1 VYAYAVTA
9 TGKIMFGWF
18 VSKHFHPAAGLG
30 AAALGMYQ
38 PSLFHVS
45 LLICKTAAASGTGVI
60 MVSSTSYQT
69 ECMPTST
76 AALIALSS
84 LLRNIGAAIAAA
96 IMDSILTA
104 MGYGWCFTG
113 LAILDVMCIAGLL
126 FTRVRGR
133 AYREKLAT
141 ATR

>member
-1 VYAYAVTA
+1 
-9 TGKIMFGWF
+9 
-18 VSKHFHPAAGLG
+18 
-30 AAALGMYQ
+30 
-38 PSLFHVS
+38 
-45 LLICKTAAASGTGVI
+45 

-96 IMDSILTA
+96 IMDSILSA

-113 LAILDVMCIAGLL
+113 LAFIDGVCIGGLL
-126 FTRVRGR
+126 FIRLRGR
-133 AYREKLAT
+133 AYREELAT
-141 ATR
+141 SSR

>member
-1 VYAYAVTA
+1 
-9 TGKIMFGWF
+9 MED
-18 VSKHFHPAAGLG
+18 
-30 AAALGMYQ
+30 
-38 PSLFHVS
+38 SLTCVK
-45 LLICKTAAASGTGVI
+45 LAASGAGII

-96 IMDSILTA
+96 IMDSILDA

-113 LAILDVMCIAGLL
+113 LAILDVLCIGGLFFIRL
-126 FTRVRGR
+126 RGQT
-133 AYREKLAT
+133 YREKLT
-141 ATR
+141 KSST

>member
-1 VYAYAVTA
+1 
-9 TGKIMFGWF
+9 
-18 VSKHFHPAAGLG
+18 
-30 AAALGMYQ
+30 
-38 PSLFHVS
+38 
-45 LLICKTAAASGTGVI
+45 

-96 IMDSILTA
+96 IMDSILNA

-113 LAILDVMCIAGLL
+113 LAILDVLCITGLL
-126 FTRVRGR
+126 FIRVRGSS
-133 AYREKLAT
+133 YREKLAT
-141 ATR
+141 TSK